1 MQTYNYNQPKCTQA
15 TPEDNLDKQHLH
27 AHRHVGSLTGSPLP
41 PSADPHSTMAFSW
54 GHSPTIS
61 CTGGLTTQRKT
72 REHWARHV
80 PRVTNHVTMARHV
93 PAFEL
98 WNLTKERTGKTSLSG
113 NRQHMPPS
121 LRPRKFGR
129 TSEELGCPECF
140 RVCQDTNQFKPSI
153 SPTATDFTRKDHE
166 FDFST
171 LCRINHHAHRHSDEC
186 RIEKN

>member
-1 MQTYNYNQPKCTQA
+1 
-15 TPEDNLDKQHLH
+15 
-27 AHRHVGSLTGSPLP
+27 
-41 PSADPHSTMAFSW
+41 MASSW
-54 GHSPTIS
+54 GPSPTIS
-61 CTGGLTTQRKT
+61 FACDLTTQRKT
-72 REHWARHV
+72 REHWARRI

-113 NRQHMPPS
+113 NRQHIPPS

-171 LCRINHHAHRHSDEC
+171 LCRINQLLVELFFFRYTLLHADPGFDIC
-186 RIEKN
+186 TWMWIAIAL